1 MSSELTDKAI
11 ESSRR
16 SEELSS
22 KPVLSASVF
31 VENVTKL
38 KNHFDEIE
46 SYREQIKTQADAENK
61 LFEEAKVK
69 LDNVK
74 VLNAKSQEEFAS
86 ELNK

>member
-1 MSSELTDKAI
+1 LTDKAI

-38 KNHFDEIE
+38 KNHFD
-46 SYREQIKTQADAENK
+46 QIDSFRADVKTQAEAEKK
-61 LFEEAKVK
+61 LFAEAKVN

-74 VLNAKSQEEFAS
+74 VLSAKNQEEFAA